1 MRITL
6 FYHSLLSDWNHGNAH
21 FLRGMVTEL
30 LSRGHEVSVF
40 EPRNAWSYRMLVQ
53 MQGRDYLPEFYSVY
67 PYLTS
72 TRYTLEDLDLDEVL
86 EDADLVIV
94 HEWNE
99 PDLVNRLAAHRQANR
114 HYRLLFHDTHHRSL
128 SVPEQI
134 RRFNLRPY
142 DGLLAF
148 GERIL
153 RIYLENSWVRRG
165 WTWHEA
171 ADVRVFRPMP
181 AVEKDLDLVWVGN
194 WGDDERTAQI
204 HEFLI
209 EPSRQLGLRTRV
221 YGVQYAPRAQAQLAE
236 AGIEY
241 RGWTPNFFVPGLFA
255 RARATVHIPR
265 CYYTEHLPGIPTIR
279 PFEAMACG
287 IPMVCAPW
295 EDSEHLFRPGID
307 YLLARNG
314 GQMRF
319 CLREIVNNPSLA
331 RSLSENCRQ
340 TILKR
345 HTCAHRADELM
356 EICAELGLVPTR
368 TAARNDNLS
377 FAGSVS

>member
-1 MRITL
+1 MRIVM

-30 LSRGHEVSVF
+30 LSRGHEVDVF
-40 EPRNAWSYRMLVQ
+40 EPLDGWSRRMLVQ
-53 MQGRDYLPEFYSVY
+53 TQGRDFLPEFHSVY
-67 PYLTS
+67 PHLTS
-72 TRYTLEDLDLDEVL
+72 TRYTPEDLDLDGRL
-86 EDADLVIV
+86 EEADLVIV

-99 PDLVNRLAAHRQANR
+99 PELVNRLAEHHRTHK

-128 SVPEQI
+128 SVPDQI
-134 RRFNLRPY
+134 RLFNLRAY
-142 DGLLAF
+142 DGVLAF
-148 GERIL
+148 GEQIRQ
-153 RIYLENSWVRRG
+153 IYLKNNWTRRAWV
-165 WTWHEA
+165 WHEA
-171 ADVRVFRPMP
+171 ADVRVFKPMP
-181 AVEKDLDLVWVGN
+181 NVRKDLDLVWIGN

-204 HEFLI
+204 HEFLV
-209 EPSRQLGLRTRV
+209 EPSHDLGLKTRV
-221 YGVQYAPRAQAQLAE
+221 YGVQYAPETQRQLAA

-241 RGWTPNFFVPGLFA
+241 KGWTPNFFVPRLFA

-265 CYYTEHLPGIPTIR
+265 CYYTQHLPGIPTIR

-295 EDSEHLFRPGID
+295 DDSEHLFRPGID

-314 GQMRF
+314 GQMRV

-331 RSLSENCRQ
+331 RSLSENSRQ

-356 EICAELGLVPTR
+356 DICAELGLSPREAKTR
-368 TAARNDNLS
+368 NRNLS